1 LRSLVEG
8 GDAVP
13 EGAPAT
19 PRFEVTALGETM
31 LRLGVP
37 VGHRLEDAEVLS
49 VHPGGAESNVCAALA
64 GLGRRCGWVSR
75 LPDGPQGRLVMR
87 RLRAAGIDVS
97 AVVLA
102 GGARIGVYYV
112 EHAVPPR
119 PTRVVYDRAGSA
131 VAAMGPEAV
140 DWDYLLD
147 TKVLHLT
154 GITPALGEGCR
165 EIVAEAIGRAR
176 AAGVAVSFDVNF
188 RSLLWSEREAAEAL
202 RLLLRGVDLLICGR
216 EDARR
221 LFGFGG
227 EAREVL
233 GKMRSLTDAPSLV
246 LTLGGDGAAAL
257 DGDRL
262 LRRGA
267 FPAGTVDR
275 FGAGDAF
282 AAGVIDGL
290 LDGSLEE
297 GLDRGTALGGM
308 ALSQAGDMLVVDRAE
323 MEAVLESP
331 RGGLLR

>member
-1 LRSLVEG
+1 MAS
-8 GDAVP
+8 
-13 EGAPAT
+13 
-19 PRFEVTALGETM
+19 RFEVTALGETM

-37 VGHRLEDAEVLS
+37 VGHRLEEAEGLS
-49 VHPGGAESNVCAALA
+49 VHPGGAESNVCAALS

-75 LPDGPQGRLVMR
+75 LPDGPLGRLVSR
-87 RLRAAGIDVS
+87 RLRAAGVDVS

-102 GGARIGVYYV
+102 EGTRIGVYYV

-119 PTRVVYDRAGSA
+119 PIRVVYDRVGSA
-131 VAAMGPEAV
+131 AAAMDPEGV

-147 TKVLHLT
+147 TRLLHLT
-154 GITPALGEGCR
+154 GITPALCEGCR
-165 EIVAEAIGRAR
+165 ELVAEAIGRAR
-176 AAGVAVSFDVNF
+176 TAGVTVSFDVNF

-202 RLLLRGVDLLICGR
+202 RPLLRDVDLLLCGR

-221 LFGFGG
+221 LFGFEG
-227 EAREVL
+227 EAREIL
-233 GKMRSLTDAPSLV
+233 HKMRSLTDAPSLV
-246 LTLGGDGAAAL
+246 LTLGEDGVAAL

-262 LRRGA
+262 LRRA
-267 FPAGTVDR
+267 AVPVETVDR

-297 GLDRGTALGGM
+297 GLGRGTALGAL
-308 ALSQAGDMLVVDRAE
+308 ALSQSGDMLVADSTE
-323 MEAVLESP
+323 MEAVLEHP